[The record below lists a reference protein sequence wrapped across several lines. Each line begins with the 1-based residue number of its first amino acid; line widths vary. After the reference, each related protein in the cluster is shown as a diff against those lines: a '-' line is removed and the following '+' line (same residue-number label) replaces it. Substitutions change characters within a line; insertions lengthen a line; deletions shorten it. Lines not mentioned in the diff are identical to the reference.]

1 MEKKRT
7 LPTQYARLLSL
18 AFFAMILLIAL
29 TACTEELQ
37 GRPSLGESQGLV
49 LLEDPQSPSNTP
61 EPVESPTATR
71 LPWPTFAEPG
81 RASVTKVPPAVSPL
95 ELDDDLSIWLLL
107 GTELE
112 APNAGRTD
120 AIHLIIIQERL
131 SKASVVSI
139 PGNLFVYLPGHNMQR
154 ISSAYALGGM
164 PLLRDTL
171 AYNFGIRPDRF
182 IMAHAEEFAWLVDD
196 LGGLEVSVLFPIRDD
211 CGGLA
216 TGLHRMNGAETICYV
231 SYIKDGDEVNRTRRQ
246 QQVLQLLFTKLV
258 QDGRMAELPAMYV
271 SYQNKIET
279 DISLNDFL
287 RRIPMALRL
296 GDPKRVSYFII
307 GWESAS
313 LWELPD
319 HTQTKVLLP
328 HLETMA
334 KTFAQAIEAV
344 DGAAP
349 LAEVVLTY
357 EWQLTQAIGATQTR
371 QVLDP
376 QRTVGLPTRTSTP
389 LPTRTPL
396 PPVYT
401 PRTTAPVATQTPTQ
415 GTYP

>member
-49 LLEDPQSPSNTP
+49 LLEEPQSPGNTP
-61 EPVESPTATR
+61 ELVESPTATR

-296 GDPKRVSYFII
+296 GDPKRVNYFII

-334 KTFAQAIEAV
+334 KTFAQAIEAIG
-344 DGAAP
+344 GAAP

-389 LPTRTPL
+389 VPTRTPL

-401 PRTTAPVATQTPTQ
+401 PRTTAPVATQTPTP

>member
-1 MEKKRT
+1 
-7 LPTQYARLLSL
+7 
-18 AFFAMILLIAL
+18 
-29 TACTEELQ
+29 
-37 GRPSLGESQGLV
+37 
-49 LLEDPQSPSNTP
+49 
-61 EPVESPTATR
+61 
-71 LPWPTFAEPG
+71 
-81 RASVTKVPPAVSPL
+81 
-95 ELDDDLSIWLLL
+95 
-107 GTELE
+107 
-112 APNAGRTD
+112 
-120 AIHLIIIQERL
+120 
-131 SKASVVSI
+131 
-139 PGNLFVYLPGHNMQR
+139 
-154 ISSAYALGGM
+154 
-164 PLLRDTL
+164 
-171 AYNFGIRPDRF
+171 
-182 IMAHAEEFAWLVDD
+182 
-196 LGGLEVSVLFPIRDD
+196 
-211 CGGLA
+211 
-216 TGLHRMNGAETICYV
+216 
-231 SYIKDGDEVNRTRRQ
+231 
-246 QQVLQLLFTKLV
+246 
-258 QDGRMAELPAMYV
+258 
-271 SYQNKIET
+271 
-279 DISLNDFL
+279 
-287 RRIPMALRL
+287 MALRL
-296 GDPKRVSYFII
+296 GDPKRVNYFII